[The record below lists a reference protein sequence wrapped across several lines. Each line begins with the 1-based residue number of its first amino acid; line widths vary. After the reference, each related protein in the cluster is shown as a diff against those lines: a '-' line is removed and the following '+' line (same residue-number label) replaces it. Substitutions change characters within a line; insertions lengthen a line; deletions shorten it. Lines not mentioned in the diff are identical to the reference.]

1 MVDPMPILI
10 TMVVDQLHHD
20 ISIIVLLYKGIT
32 MQWGEATGPP
42 GLYLSIL
49 SFVQGVT
56 GVVNSFLPSEGNQG
70 TDGSLSV
77 VRALISEWGALTLPF
92 GRSLQFRSLNLTT
105 LPFLCSFLYLY
116 HLCSHSLYPYPNDD
130 NY

>member
-10 TMVVDQLHHD
+10 IMVVDQLHHD
-20 ISIIVLLYKGIT
+20 SSIIVLLYKSIT
-32 MQWGEATGPP
+32 IKWGKATGPP

-56 GVVNSFLPSEGNQG
+56 GVVNSFLPSEGNQE

-77 VRALISEWGALTLPF
+77 VRALISEWESFDFTFWEVLVI
-92 GRSLQFRSLNLTT
+92 SLS
-105 LPFLCSFLYLY
+105 
-116 HLCSHSLYPYPNDD
+116 
-130 NY
+130 